1 MREAIKQPKA
11 LKNDTEGKRTSPLP
25 LLDLGPAEVP
35 EELNR
40 TLAGW
45 GEKPYRARQ
54 VLRQIYQRGV
64 LDFRRMTD
72 LSATLRERL
81 ARAYD
86 IQPLTSEAPVVSKD
100 GTRKTLWHLENGGAV
115 ESVVIPMER
124 GHSTVCLST
133 QTGCALKCAFCA
145 TGRLGAGRNLT
156 PGEILFQ
163 ALAPLE
169 ELPGGPVRDTS
180 AADKSRSLNYVI
192 MGMGEPFLNY
202 DNLAV
207 ALRVM
212 NHNDFMQVGARRIT
226 VSTVGLPEGMLRFSR
241 DFPQMRLAVSLHAA
255 TEELRR
261 RLMPVAHR
269 VPLSSLLKTCRE
281 VFGITGRRITF
292 EYVVLSGINDR
303 EEDVAALAG
312 LTRDLPCKINLIGF
326 NRVPGIEFNPP
337 DKRQLENFRDRL
349 LAACKQAVT
358 LRQSRGADIAG
369 GCGQLAA
376 GKS

>member
-1 MREAIKQPKA
+1 MKKPKTS
-11 LKNDTEGKRTSPLP
+11 KNDTAEKRTVPLP
-25 LLDLGPAEVP
+25 LLDLGTGEAP

-40 TLAGW
+40 TLTGW

-72 LSATLRERL
+72 LSAALRERL

-86 IQPLTSEAPVVSKD
+86 IQPLTSGPPAVSKD
-100 GTRKTLWHLENGGAV
+100 GTRKTLWRLEDDSAV

-156 PGEILFQ
+156 PGEILYQ

-169 ELPGGPVRDTS
+169 ELSGGPVRDSVGT
-180 AADKSRSLNYVI
+180 DKSRSPNYVI

-241 DFPQMRLAVSLHAA
+241 DFPQMKLAVSLHAA

-261 RLMPVAHR
+261 RLMPVARR
-269 VPLSSLLKTCRE
+269 VPLAALLKTCRE

-292 EYVVLSGINDR
+292 EYLVLGGVNDR
-303 EEDVAALAG
+303 AEDVEALAG
-312 LTRDLPCKINLIGF
+312 LTRGLPCKINLIGF
-326 NRVPGIEFNPP
+326 NRVPGIEFNSS
-337 DKRQLENFRDRL
+337 DQRQLENFRDRL
-349 LAACKQAVT
+349 LASCKQAVT
-358 LRQSRGADIAG
+358 LRQSHGADIAG

-376 GKS
+376 GRST